1 MPTKKL
7 ENKIKTLTLKFLN
20 INSVNQSEQ
29 NVLVTSFD
37 ITEFA
42 SLISPENFIRIAYK
56 RINEKLLTIE
66 EYQLKYFG
74 STTKI
79 LCGIFLDNELIY
91 QNFQYLDCRE
101 NYYKNTI
108 NNNKNICDNGVEL
121 DLNGQDC
128 EYFDDGTNWEELA
141 GFNDIQKEKNIKLE
155 KNYKG
160 MKKKLHSY
168 INKNNTILN
177 DDIPINNDKNLLN
190 NNDNTSIDNDTNL
203 LNNDDDN
210 DDDNS
215 IILI

>member
-7 ENKIKTLTLKFLN
+7 ENKVKTLTLKFLN
-20 INSVNQSEQ
+20 INSVNQNEQ
-29 NVLVTSFD
+29 NILITSFD

-74 STTKI
+74 STTKV
-79 LCGIFLDNELIY
+79 LCGIILDNELIY

-121 DLNGQDC
+121 DLSGNDC

-141 GFNDIQKEKNIKLE
+141 GFNIIKKENIIKTKILNKDNDINNKDDEGIKKNI
-155 KNYKG
+155 N
-160 MKKKLHSY
+160 SSV
-168 INKNNTILN
+168 NKNNNLITNNENPL
-177 DDIPINNDKNLLN
+177 DNND
-190 NNDNTSIDNDTNL
+190 
-203 LNNDDDN
+203 

-215 IILI
+215 ILI